1 MTLSEVGHIHSH
13 KKKVAA
19 WQQKPVQFK
28 RNLKRTCDALTRN
41 EKLIFTCEKNQ
52 TEHKTVSNYQVFS
65 QSSLI

>member
-41 EKLIFTCEKNQ
+41 EKLIFTCEKIRQ
-52 TEHKTVSNYQVFS
+52 TVSNYQVFS